1 MMKKLLKNLLKAQK
15 TKQLTDLKV
24 KIKNKNF
31 LQEKIFQRNVKNFMI
46 FIIIILKK
54 TTTK

>member
-1 MMKKLLKNLLKAQK
+1 MKKLLKNLLKAQK